1 MGEAARNARDI
12 AAEALWPTRC
22 AICDAPG
29 EVLCS
34 ACASKLRYLDQW
46 QACPRC
52 GAPFGRIACTEC
64 NPIALGRLGRKEL
77 PYRSCASA
85 TIFSPE
91 AGSIVRLYKD
101 GDEKRL
107 SKAMASMMAR
117 SIPPDWRINAVTF
130 VPATKAAAR
139 RRGFDHGL
147 LLATELG
154 ALIRKPVVA
163 TLESPHTADQRG
175 LTREERLENLA
186 GRFSALDSAK
196 GYARLT
202 PTLLLIDDVYTTGST
217 LCAATDALLAAGFE
231 QVYCATFTRVY

>member
-1 MGEAARNARDI
+1 M
-12 AAEALWPTRC
+12 
-22 AICDAPG
+22 
-29 EVLCS
+29 
-34 ACASKLRYLDQW
+34 
-46 QACPRC
+46 
-52 GAPFGRIACTEC
+52 
-64 NPIALGRLGRKEL
+64 
-77 PYRSCASA
+77 
-85 TIFSPE
+85 FSPE

-107 SKAMASMMAR
+107 SKAMASMMVR
-117 SIPPDWRINAVTF
+117 SIPPDWRIDAVTF

-154 ALIRKPVVA
+154 TLIRKPVVA

-186 GRFSALDSAK
+186 GRFSALDST
-196 GYARLT
+196 GEYVRLT

-231 QVYCATFTRVY
+231 RVYCATFTRVD